1 MLALFCLRLACGM
14 LSCLVLLSP
23 AQVNP
28 RFFRTHFL
36 TALGLTV
43 LAAVGLRD
51 TAGLWLWLVLA
62 AVLALSFLGSVVWLL
77 EGAPGGRALI
87 YLAVPA
93 LTAALVLAG
102 QQRRGA
108 APGWLLADDLTS
120 AALLGSATTAMLMG
134 HSYLIAPAMSL
145 TPLMRLLGAL
155 AGSTVLRMGLS
166 GAALWSWT
174 GAPASASLE
183 TETLLW
189 LPVRWVIGF
198 VGPLGLGWMAWET
211 AKIRSTQSATGILY
225 VVVILCFLGE
235 LTSQLLLNK
244 TGVVL

>member
-14 LSCLVLLSP
+14 LACLGLLSP

-43 LAAVGLRD
+43 LAAVGLGH
-51 TAGLWLWLVLA
+51 TADLWLWLALA
-62 AVLALSFLGSVVWLL
+62 AGMVLCFLGSIVWVLD
-77 EGAPGGRALI
+77 GAPGGRALI
-87 YLAVPA
+87 YLAVSA
-93 LTAALVLAG
+93 LTAALILAG
-102 QQRRGA
+102 QERGGA
-108 APGWLLADDLTS
+108 TPGWLLADDLTS
-120 AALLGSATTAMLMG
+120 AALLGSATTAMLIG
-134 HSYLIAPAMSL
+134 HSYMIAPAMSL

-155 AGSTVLRMGLS
+155 AVSTLLRMGLA
-166 GAALWSWT
+166 GTAVWFWT
-174 GAPASASLE
+174 GDTASASLE
-183 TETLLW
+183 TETMLW
-189 LPVRWVIGF
+189 LPVRWLIGF

>member
-1 MLALFCLRLACGM
+1 
-14 LSCLVLLSP
+14 
-23 AQVNP
+23 
-28 RFFRTHFL
+28 RTHFL

-51 TAGLWLWLVLA
+51 TAGLWLWVVFGA
-62 AVLALSFLGSVVWLL
+62 GVGPGFLGAGVWLF
-77 EGAPGGRALI
+77 GGGPGGGG
-87 YLAVPA
+87 AVFPGPPPPGPA
-93 LTAALVLAG
+93 PLVGRVSAVAAG
-102 QQRRGA
+102 

-155 AGSTVLRMGLS
+155 AASTVLRMALA

-189 LPVRWVIGF
+189 LP
-198 VGPLGLGWMAWET
+198 
-211 AKIRSTQSATGILY
+211 
-225 VVVILCFLGE
+225 
-235 LTSQLLLNK
+235 
-244 TGVVL
+244 